1 MNYITLGYENL
12 LTISLAILG
21 TIIVLLAQIKI
32 KVSYA
37 KNKIIQNKKNLTGF
51 DAARMI
57 LDNHGL
63 ENVHIVEVN
72 GELTDHYDPTR
83 KVVRLSKEIFHGPSI
98 ASVSIAAHECGHA
111 IQDQENYS
119 FMRIRSSLVPIVNF
133 ISGSGFLVILISLIA
148 GITGYLMYGILMVLA
163 SLIFQLVTLPVE
175 FDASN
180 RALKQLI
187 QLNIVDEKELD
198 NSKEVLSAAAMTY
211 VASVL
216 SSFLSLIR
224 LILMYKD
231 NKDR

>member
-1 MNYITLGYENL
+1 M
-12 LTISLAILG
+12 
-21 TIIVLLAQIKI
+21 
-32 KVSYA
+32 
-37 KNKIIQNKKNLTGF
+37 
-51 DAARMI
+51 
-57 LDNHGL
+57 
-63 ENVHIVEVN
+63 
-72 GELTDHYDPTR
+72 
-83 KVVRLSKEIFHGPSI
+83 
-98 ASVSIAAHECGHA
+98 
-111 IQDQENYS
+111 
-119 FMRIRSSLVPIVNF
+119 
-133 ISGSGFLVILISLIA
+133 ILISLIA

-163 SLIFQLVTLPVE
+163 SLIFQLLTLPVE

-216 SSFLSLIR
+216 SSLLSLIR

>member
-1 MNYITLGYENL
+1 MNYMTLGYENL
-12 LTISLAILG
+12 ITISLAILG
-21 TIIVLLAQIKI
+21 TMIVLFAQIKI

-83 KVVRLSKEIFHGPSI
+83 KVVRLSKEIFHGSSI
-98 ASVSIAAHECGHA
+98 ASVSVAAHECGHA

-119 FMRIRSSLVPIVNF
+119 FMRIRASLVPIVNF

-148 GITGYLMYGILMVLA
+148 GITGYLMYGILMILA
-163 SLIFQLVTLPVE
+163 SLIFQIVTLPVE
-175 FDASN
+175 FDASS
-180 RALKQLI
+180 RALKQLK

-216 SSFLSLIR
+216 SSILSLLR
-224 LILMYKD
+224 LIIMYKD
-231 NKDR
+231 NKDH

>member
-83 KVVRLSKEIFHGPSI
+83 KVVRLSKEIFHGSSI
-98 ASVSIAAHECGHA
+98 ASVSIAAHEWGHA

-119 FMRIRSSLVPIVNF
+119 FMRIRSSLVPIVNL

-148 GITGYLMYGILMVLA
+148 GITGYLLYGILMVLA

>member
-83 KVVRLSKEIFHGPSI
+83 KVVRLSKEIFHGSSI

-119 FMRIRSSLVPIVNF
+119 FMRIRSSLVPIVNL

>member
-1 MNYITLGYENL
+1 
-12 LTISLAILG
+12 
-21 TIIVLLAQIKI
+21 
-32 KVSYA
+32 
-37 KNKIIQNKKNLTGF
+37 
-51 DAARMI
+51 
-57 LDNHGL
+57 
-63 ENVHIVEVN
+63 
-72 GELTDHYDPTR
+72 
-83 KVVRLSKEIFHGPSI
+83 
-98 ASVSIAAHECGHA
+98 
-111 IQDQENYS
+111 
-119 FMRIRSSLVPIVNF
+119 MRIRSSLVPIVNL

-148 GITGYLMYGILMVLA
+148 GITGYLLYGILMVLA

>member
-83 KVVRLSKEIFHGPSI
+83 KVVRLSKEIFHGSSI

-119 FMRIRSSLVPIVNF
+119 FMRIRSSLVPIVNL

-216 SSFLSLIR
+216 SSLLSLIR

>member
-83 KVVRLSKEIFHGPSI
+83 KVVRLSKEIFHGSSI

-111 IQDQENYS
+111 IQNQENYS
-119 FMRIRSSLVPIVNF
+119 FMRIRSSLVPIVNL

-216 SSFLSLIR
+216 SSLLSLIR